1 MKYGRGFTLE
11 ELKQAGISRKEA
23 STIGISVDHR
33 RTNKSV
39 ESLQIN
45 VQRLK
50 EYKGKLVIIK
60 KNADAGPVAQLISS
74 HVLPIA
80 RPDRRVKSRAVTEAE
95 KKSNVYVSQSV
106 KQRPSVFLSRCPLR
120 LYRCLQ
126 WFSTLWCCVVLIRGV
141 DIQFPGD
148 ADRTGR
154 RPPGRYS
161 AAEGRREDRGGEAQ
175 GEINSLSVTVHV
187 PAPRL
192 ERHLAVEGTCW
203 PLRIRCV
210 DLPLKHSL
218 EV

>member
-1 MKYGRGFTLE
+1 MPLKGNNVIANVHCKKHGDFGWSSRVKCHLNQAGKKKSRRVARNKKAATIAPRPVAGAVRPVVRCPTFKYNTKVKYGRGFTLE

-33 RTNKSV
+33 RSNKSV

-95 KKSNVYVSQSV
+95 KKSNVFREMRIARADARQVGIR
-106 KQRPSVFLSRCPLR
+106 QRK
-120 LYRCLQ
+120 
-126 WFSTLWCCVVLIRGV
+126 
-141 DIQFPGD
+141 
-148 ADRTGR
+148 ADEKI
-154 RPPGRYS
+154 
-161 AAEGRREDRGGEAQ
+161 AEAK
-175 GEINSLSVTVHV
+175 
-187 PAPRL
+187 
-192 ERHLAVEGTCW
+192 
-203 PLRIRCV
+203 
-210 DLPLKHSL
+210 LKAK
-218 EV
+218 